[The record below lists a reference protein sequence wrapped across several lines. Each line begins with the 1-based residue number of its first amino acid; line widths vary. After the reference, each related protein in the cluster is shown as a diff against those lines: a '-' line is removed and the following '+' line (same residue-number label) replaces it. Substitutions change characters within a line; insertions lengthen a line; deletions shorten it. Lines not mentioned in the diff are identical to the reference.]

1 MAYVITSLCI
11 DVKDAG
17 CVPACPVDCIYE
29 GGRMMYIHQVECIGC
44 GLCESICP
52 VGAIWE
58 DVELTTE
65 DAPYIK
71 VNEEYFEESVSGIGS
86 PEGAK
91 ALGAS
96 DIDHPAVLNHPAQ
109 KLNASG
115 NDVEPA

>member
-1 MAYVITSLCI
+1 
-11 DVKDAG
+11 
-17 CVPACPVDCIYE
+17 
-29 GGRMMYIHQVECIGC
+29 MYIQPDECIGC

-58 DVELTTE
+58 DVEMMEQDKPFIL
-65 DAPYIK
+65 
-71 VNEEYFEESVSGIGS
+71 VNDEYFADAVSGIGS

-91 ALGAS
+91 ALGGS
-96 DIDHPAVLNHPAQ
+96 NLDHPMVQSHPAQ